1 MDSLADTLRLFQSG
15 SLAQAEMFVRIDR
28 VLAGT
33 SESVT
38 SLLKTLN
45 EAHRRSPLPAEVYGE
60 VERRIAQAIEAR
72 QRIGQRV
79 GQRIGDEETYVQTQ
93 PTQPPTQ
100 PAGVIREDGGPAG
113 RPERMKG
120 VGDTL
125 NGRFVLEECI
135 GFGGMGTVYKALD
148 LRKLEASDR
157 HPYIAIK
164 VLNVQFQGHP
174 KSLIALQREARKA
187 QSLAHANIVSVY
199 DFDRDGSMVYVTME
213 YLSGKSLGQLLRA
226 PDFRSLSFDET
237 MKIVRGM
244 GQALAYAHERGFVHC
259 DFKPA
264 NVILTDT
271 GGVKV
276 IDFGIARV
284 FQKAEEAPDVTV
296 FDPGSLG
303 ALTPAYASPEMLE
316 NREPDPRD
324 DIYALACITYELL
337 TGRHPF
343 NRLSATQARDAG
355 LRPQRPPG
363 LGHKQWRALRCALAF
378 QREARTPTVNLFLQ
392 QIGARDVWRRPPVLI
407 GAGLVAAI
415 VVLPFAL
422 RPLWT
427 QSPAGQTVGPPPA
440 SSATSGTQ
448 PLPASPPSAAVPAP
462 APAPAPAPSLQ
473 AVSAALAGV
482 PCSALV
488 PAIDGHALR
497 VQGYLARSVG
507 QAHLKNTLAALP
519 GVTRVDLALR
529 EVDDGQCALMRVLGP
544 YWVGQHMANGTP
556 SGASIRLNRGGGKAG
571 NSTDMKEGDTLMVDV
586 TTPNYES
593 YLAVDYFVLD
603 GHVVHLLPNA
613 AEPENQAPP
622 RYTATVGSLDNWM
635 IGAPFGTEMLVLL
648 ATPVPLFGG
657 LRPDSEAAP
666 AYLQSLDQQLAR
678 IGKSHGA
685 GKIAVE
691 FLQITTHPRR

>member
-1 MDSLADTLRLFQSG
+1 MESLADILRLFQSR
-15 SLAQAEMFVRIDR
+15 SLGQAEMFTRIDR
-28 VLAGT
+28 MLANT
-33 SESVT
+33 PESV
-38 SLLKTLN
+38 SNLLKTLN
-45 EAHRRSPLPAEVYGE
+45 EAHRRAPLPAEVYGE

-72 QRIGQRV
+72 QRIG
-79 GQRIGDEETYVQTQ
+79 DEETFVQTKPMQ
-93 PTQPPTQ
+93 PTQ
-100 PAGVIREDGGPAG
+100 PAGVADGGASPPAG
-113 RPERMKG
+113 RMKG
-120 VGDTL
+120 VGDTV
-125 NGRFVLEECI
+125 NSRFVLEECI

-187 QSLAHANIVSVY
+187 QTLAHANIVQVY
-199 DFDRDGSMVYVTME
+199 DFDRDGAMVYVTME

-226 PDFRSLSFDET
+226 PDFRALSFEEA

-244 GQALAYAHERGFVHC
+244 GKALAYAHERGFVHC

-324 DIYALACITYELL
+324 DIYALGCITYELL

-343 NRLSATQARDAG
+343 NRLSATQARDGG

-363 LGHKQWRALRCALAF
+363 LGHGQWRALRCALAF
-378 QREARTPTVNLFLQ
+378 QREARTATVNQFLQ
-392 QIGARDVWRRPPVLI
+392 DIGAQDVWRRPPVLI
-407 GAGLVAAI
+407 GVGIAATAAAVVLVA
-415 VVLPFAL
+415 L
-422 RPLWT
+422 RLLFPRHAAE
-427 QSPAGQTVGPPPA
+427 QAG
-440 SSATSGTQ
+440 
-448 PLPASPPSAAVPAP
+448 PAP
-462 APAPAPAPSLQ
+462 AAPVAAVDTASGPPQVQAPSAPSLP
-473 AVSAALAGV
+473 AVSAALAEL

-488 PAIDGHALR
+488 PTIKGQAVR

-507 QAHLKNTLAALP
+507 QARLKNTLAALP
-519 GVTRVDLALR
+519 GVAEVELALQ
-529 EVDDGQCALMRVLGP
+529 EVDEDKCGLMRVLGR
-544 YWVGQHMANGTP
+544 YWVAHHTAAG
-556 SGASIRLNRGGGKAG
+556 GATIRLNPGSGKG
-571 NSTDMKEGDTLMVDV
+571 SDLKEGDTLMVDV
-586 TTPNYES
+586 TTPNYQS
-593 YLAVDYFVLD
+593 YVTVDYFVL
-603 GHVVHLLPNA
+603 GGNVVHLLPNA
-613 AEPENQAPP
+613 VERETLAPP
-622 RYTATVGSLDNWM
+622 RYTATVGNLGNWM

-648 ATPVPLFGG
+648 ATPVPLFDGV
-657 LRPDSEAAP
+657 RPDSEAGP
-666 AYLQSLDQQLAR
+666 EYLHALDTQLAQ

-685 GKIAVE
+685 GAIGVD
-691 FLQITTHPRR
+691 FLQITTHAKR